1 MKPQEVF
8 FWSLTFWSYFKS
20 IRTKKSTFPDFMSH
34 VTTERTQRPRAD
46 RLMKT
51 QEAFSYSLWRNESTF
66 RDFIFHIPNGY
77 KERPINESPRSILL
91 FALALF
97 IYLYFYYFA
106 KRKVLFEISY
116 VTTFWITYSL
126 FLFKWKPWPRLTQT
140 QQYTDRELSIS
151 PISQHTQWRIMKT
164 FQCVSISDTHH
175 STRLYTLFYI
185 IRTLPSIIP
194 EEIIISQY

>member
-1 MKPQEVF
+1 
-8 FWSLTFWSYFKS
+8 
-20 IRTKKSTFPDFMSH
+20 MSH
-34 VTTERTQRPRAD
+34 VTPERTQRPRAD

-106 KRKVLFEISY
+106 KGKYFSIFHMLLRFDSHITIQIKTMTSVNPD
-116 VTTFWITYSL
+116 TTVSIYW
-126 FLFKWKPWPRLTQT
+126 PWPINFTTHAVTYYENIPVCINQR
-140 QQYTDRELSIS
+140 YTSLN
-151 PISQHTQWRIMKT
+151 KT
-164 FQCVSISDTHH
+164 LHII
-175 STRLYTLFYI
+175 LYN
-185 IRTLPSIIP
+185 SIIAFNNSRGNNNITIL
-194 EEIIISQY
+194 IIIKDWSE

>member
-8 FWSLTFWSYFKS
+8 VWSLTFWSYFKS
-20 IRTKKSTFPDFMSH
+20 IRAKKSSS
-34 VTTERTQRPRAD
+34 A
-46 RLMKT
+46 K
-51 QEAFSYSLWRNESTF
+51 YSDKAKR
-66 RDFIFHIPNGY
+66 R
-77 KERPINESPRSILL
+77 ILL
-91 FALALF
+91 GFSLIDQLEF
-97 IYLYFYYFA
+97 FV
-106 KRKVLFEISY
+106 RKVLFQISY

-140 QQYTDRELSIS
+140 QQYQYTDLELSIS
-151 PISQHTQWRIMKT
+151 PISQHTQWRLMKT

-194 EEIIISQY
+194 EEIIICFVNRTTLVLLFEKTNIFTYVKNIRFLFINERL